1 MSEQNGTMKRVLVTG
16 GAGYKG
22 CVLVPKLLNA
32 GYHVVVYDLMLFG
45 SKGLPSHP
53 NLEVVNCDIRDTQ
66 SYATTVKGCDS
77 VIHMACISNDP
88 SFELDSQ
95 LSKTINYDCF
105 EPLVAA

>member
-1 MSEQNGTMKRVLVTG
+1 MKRIMVTG

-32 GYHVVVYDLMLFG
+32 GYEVVVYDLLLFG
-45 SKGLPSHP
+45 AAGLPADP
-53 NLEVVNCDIRDTQ
+53 RLQVIEGDIRDTA
-66 SYATTVKGCDS
+66 SYASAVRGCDA

-88 SFELDSQ
+88 SFELDPQ

-105 EPLVAA
+105 EPL